1 MFIKT
6 SLAVALSLAVQLP
19 SVWAEEAKPAESPK
33 TEAAKPAEPAKP
45 AEKPAD
51 AKDAKTEAPKG
62 DTTEAQKV
70 MDEAHRQNR
79 LMEKFQLMLQEGVK
93 AENPAL
99 KAAAEKLSKIMDNP
113 TPPTLDSLNAA
124 LTEFKAAKGT
134 LSPEDTTFIEDI
146 SNLLRDILKQVSSR
160 AENQEKAA
168 PATDSMDSDEDED
181 EDEDDAKDVAPKK
194 K

>member
-19 SVWAEEAKPAESPK
+19 SVWAEESKPAESPK

-51 AKDAKTEAPKG
+51 AKTEAPKG
-62 DTTEAQKV
+62 DATEAQKAI
-70 MDEAHRQNR
+70 DEAHRQSR

-113 TPPTLDSLNAA
+113 TPPTLDSLNTA

-134 LSPEDTTFIEDI
+134 LSSEDSTFIEDI
-146 SNLLRDILKQVSSR
+146 SNLLRDILKQVSSH

-181 EDEDDAKDVAPKK
+181 EDEDDAKDAAPKK